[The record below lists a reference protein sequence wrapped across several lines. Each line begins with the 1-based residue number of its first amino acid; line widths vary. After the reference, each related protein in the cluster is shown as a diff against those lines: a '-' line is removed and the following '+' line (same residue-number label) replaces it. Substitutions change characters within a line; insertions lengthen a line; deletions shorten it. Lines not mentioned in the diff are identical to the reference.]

1 MEALKRHMVA
11 LGSSGSGKTV
21 LCKVIVEEVVRK
33 GLPVIAVDPQGDLA
47 SLGLMADPDKL
58 IAMGV
63 DPVIAHE
70 YHSRVD
76 VKIWT
81 PGSRHGI
88 PISIA
93 PVLHTHGIQGFE
105 DRLRAWS
112 SIADSLA
119 SLAGYSNTSEIG
131 ECARVS
137 FCTILEYADT
147 HKLRIDNLN
156 DFSDFLRD
164 PPMLLLEQIDPIFGA
179 GDRAKAERRFRIKMM
194 GSNRLLFDLGKAI
207 HIDSLFGY
215 DTDGAA
221 DNGKVRVSV
230 VYLNTLNTFEEK
242 SVFVAMLCN
251 ALYQWMMYEASVD
264 PVGLFYMDEVA
275 PYMPPVMKPA
285 SKSGLMMLLRQA
297 RKYGL
302 CMMLATQSPGDMD
315 YKGLSQVGT
324 WALGKIATRQELAK
338 IAPALRAEAGLD
350 VDAVAEALPGFTAG
364 RFALINADHFN
375 GPQEVQARWLV
386 SRHECLSPD
395 RVEELTEND
404 DREKYGG

>member
-1 MEALKRHMVA
+1 MEALKRHAVA

-21 LCKVIVEEVVRK
+21 LCKVIVEEVVRH

-47 SLGLMADPDKL
+47 SLGLMEDPDKL

-63 DPVIAHE
+63 DAGIAHE

-88 PISIA
+88 PLSIA
-93 PVLHTHGIQGFE
+93 PALHTHGIERPE
-105 DRLRAWS
+105 DRLRAFA
-112 SIADSLA
+112 SIANSLA
-119 SLAGYSNTSEIG
+119 SLAGYSSTSEMG
-131 ECARVS
+131 ECARVA
-137 FCTILEYADT
+137 FTTILEYADT
-147 HKLRIDNLN
+147 YKLLIENLN

-164 PPMLLLEQIDPIFGA
+164 PPMRLLEQIDPIFGE

-215 DTDGAA
+215 EDGGAA
-221 DNGKVRVSV
+221 DNGKTRVSV
-230 VYLNTLNTFEEK
+230 IYLNTLNTFDEK
-242 SVFVAMLCN
+242 AVFVSMLCN
-251 ALYQWMMYEASVD
+251 ALYQWMMFAASNT

-275 PYMPPVMKPA
+275 PFMPPVKKPP
-285 SKSGLMMLLRQA
+285 SKDGLMLLLRQA

-302 CMMLATQSPGDMD
+302 CLTLATQSPGDLD

-324 WALGKIATRQELAK
+324 WALGKIATRQELSK
-338 IAPALRAEAGLD
+338 VAPALRADAGID
-350 VDAVAEALPGFTAG
+350 IDAIAEALPGLTAG
-364 RFALINADHFN
+364 RFVLINSDCFD
-375 GPQEVQARWLV
+375 GPQEVQTRWLV
-386 SRHECLSPD
+386 SRHECLSPEA
-395 RVEELTEND
+395 VENLTDPN
-404 DREKYGG
+404 DREIYGG